1 MEINRVV
8 FSYDKRQN
16 QLKGIDGLVETGKVT
31 TIIGPNG
38 CGKSTLLGV
47 LSGYYR
53 PQSGQAIVDGKA
65 MHRYSPK
72 ELARKLAVVHQQNS
86 APEDI
91 TIERLVG
98 YGRIP
103 HRGWFGGNGQ
113 EDREAIEWALAC
125 TDLASKRTA
134 SIEKLSGGELQRVW
148 LAMALVQRTPIL
160 LLDEPTAY
168 LDMYYQLELLEL
180 VRRLNREYR
189 LTIVMVLH
197 DMNQALRY
205 SDRIIAMKDG
215 NIVAHGLPEEVLS
228 SERVRMIY
236 GVNVVVKKDA
246 EAGLYMVPIGI
257 DERGGEN

>member
-8 FSYDKRQN
+8 FSYDKKHD
-16 QLKGIDGLVETGKVT
+16 QLKGIEALVAIGKVT

-47 LSGYYR
+47 LSGFYR

-65 MHRYSPK
+65 VHRYSPK

-86 APEDI
+86 APSDI

-103 HRGWFGGNGQ
+103 HRGWFEGSER

-125 TDLASKRTA
+125 TGLTAKRSA
-134 SIEKLSGGELQRVW
+134 SIEQLSGGELQRVW
-148 LAMALVQRTPIL
+148 LAMALVQKTPIL

-180 VRRLNREYR
+180 TRQLNREHG

-197 DMNQALRY
+197 DLNQALRY

-215 NIVAHGLPEEVLS
+215 GIVAHGLPEEVLS
-228 SERVRMIY
+228 AERVKEIY
-236 GVNVVVKKDA
+236 GVNVVVKKAADT
-246 EAGLYMVPIGI
+246 GLYIVPIGI
-257 DERGGEN
+257 DGTG